1 MSAKSTYSVCESSV
15 MLCSKTDS
23 RTNPMNSKV
32 SFTHFSS
39 SSTQI
44 LSLPHPF
51 LSVYHGCVNLR
62 PLRFVFVAVWNADV
76 PIAWLSPLISF
87 HHQMHK
93 SDGQCVPKKCHS
105 SYVKPNTYLNKE
117 IQIRDIQKSIHIDNC
132 QWCLHSLYCC
142 YSCAD

>member
-1 MSAKSTYSVCESSV
+1 MFKDRLQNKSDVFESFFRKLFFFV
-15 MLCSKTDS
+15 DANLV
-23 RTNPMNSKV
+23 P
-32 SFTHFSS
+32 
-39 SSTQI
+39 
-44 LSLPHPF
+44 PHPF

-62 PLRFVFVAVWNADV
+62 PLRFVFVAMWNADV
-76 PIAWLSPLISF
+76 PIVWLSPLISF

-117 IQIRDIQKSIHIDNC
+117 IQMRDIQKSIHIDNC